1 MPFTPAPGKPAER
14 CRPAV
19 TPECS
24 PPHLRNR
31 WPRHAAAERTR
42 PHDLWPAHPSTSA
55 ARPHDVEDGTL
66 PTVGMSVTAMSS
78 SLHVSCLRAA
88 RRRASSVFR
97 ADGGVFWRKSLVGNV
112 RHWHIADCDQIKDAG
127 LLRLPAVCQRR
138 VQRRAFTLTRPL
150 RSQGFTSSL
159 SSPVRTFHGAF
170 SP

>member
-24 PPHLRNR
+24 PPHLSNR

-112 RHWHIADCDQIKDAG
+112 RHWHKADIPAFYIRSALIQPILQG
-127 LLRLPAVCQRR
+127 LGQAHAHISAYCPG
-138 VQRRAFTLTRPL
+138 
-150 RSQGFTSSL
+150 RSQRAPNLRGC
-159 SSPVRTFHGAF
+159 VYRGAVL
-170 SP
+170 

>member
-24 PPHLRNR
+24 PPHLSNR
-31 WPRHAAAERTR
+31 WPRHATAERTR

-112 RHWHIADCDQIKDAG
+112 RHWHEADQATELKVRCERIADIYQLKQMSAKHVVYKDK
-127 LLRLPAVCQRR
+127 Q
-138 VQRRAFTLTRPL
+138 
-150 RSQGFTSSL
+150 
-159 SSPVRTFHGAF
+159 
-170 SP
+170 